1 MYTITI
7 YDDMRLKHIVATHNI
22 DTFDELLDVIK
33 KQLENGLHCKFVD
46 NKNPIYTGVAYATIG
61 RN

>member
-7 YDDMRLKHIVATHNI
+7 YDDMRMKHIVATKEV

-33 KQLENGLHCKFVD
+33 KQLGNGLHCKFVD
-46 NKNPIYTGVAYATIG
+46 NKNQIYTGVAYA
-61 RN
+61 RMCK

>member
-7 YDDMRLKHIVATHNI
+7 YDDMRLKHIVETKEV

-46 NKNPIYTGVAYATIG
+46 NKNPIYTGVAYA
-61 RN
+61 RMCK